1 MVAKLFPLLRDPVQ
15 PLRNDNCTFFSI
27 CSFIELLVTFL
38 YYLLPFK
45 KNYGDISAF
54 NSWVVFK
61 KKGYYYI
68 MLKHEGT

>member
-15 PLRNDNCTFFSI
+15 PLCNDNCTFFPI

-45 KNYGDISAF
+45 KNYGDIQLLTLRLYE
-54 NSWVVFK
+54 K